1 MNQYVSIEKINKDSN
16 KYLKEGTKMSLVSKA
31 VSIGNFNINIS
42 IKKDEEKMKDSIRK
56 KIEYEQ
62 RVKKLLEDRDR
73 LLNEYYIYDY
83 MR

>member
-16 KYLKEGTKMSLVSKA
+16 EYLKEGTKMSLVSKA